1 RVELRFLSSPARRRA
16 RPRAHGRASGGP
28 GERGRD
34 HVEEIVDRP
43 SAIGAPLVARHGG
56 PPRGQ
61 GRDAGAGRGRR
72 VNPAPVELS
81 IVLPV
86 FNEAQSLPILWE
98 ELQEVLKTVEDSA
111 EVIVVDDGSTDSSVE
126 FVRLQQLTDPR
137 VRLIRLAANRG
148 LSSALAAGLCAVRG
162 RIVVTLDSDLQS
174 DPNDIPL
181 LLAQLDRADAAVG
194 WRQARRDPWLKRV
207 SSRIANRVRGAVLG
221 DQVRDSACSLRAMH
235 RRCVDSLPFFAG
247 FHRFVPS
254 LLRQAGQRVIV
265 VPVNHRPRR
274 FGVSHYGVRNRA
286 WRGVVDMLGVRW
298 LQARRLRYEA
308 REEPPGT
315 AWRRAPS
322 RPPGRDIDDVRVRQE
337 VEHRVTPYLEPGR
350 S

>member
-1 RVELRFLSSPARRRA
+1 
-16 RPRAHGRASGGP
+16 
-28 GERGRD
+28 
-34 HVEEIVDRP
+34 
-43 SAIGAPLVARHGG
+43 
-56 PPRGQ
+56 
-61 GRDAGAGRGRR
+61 
-72 VNPAPVELS
+72 VNPEPVELS

-137 VRLIRLAANRG
+137 VRLIRLADNRG

-174 DPNDIPL
+174 DPHDIPR

-194 WRQARRDPWLKRV
+194 WRQARRDPWLKRL
-207 SSRIANRVRGAVLG
+207 SSRVANRVRGVVLG

-235 RRCVDSLPFFAG
+235 RRCVDSLPFFDG
-247 FHRFVPS
+247 FHRFVPA
-254 LLRQAGQRVIV
+254 LLRQAGHHVIV
-265 VPVNHRPRR
+265 VPANHRPRR

-308 REEPPGT
+308 REEPPG
-315 AWRRAPS
+315 AA
-322 RPPGRDIDDVRVRQE
+322 
-337 VEHRVTPYLEPGR
+337 
-350 S
+350 